1 MTPAWAGLVRNLAV
15 LTDFYTSPPPLEPVT
30 VRSLYLD
37 RRGPTLTLRF
47 DLSGFPD
54 RPRPEWEQNGC
65 DMFQCQLQ
73 FLAVDD
79 FLLRGWHPPVT
90 GSLDIEPTEERR
102 VLVRLGAGGTRLTFS
117 SSDSLTVGKM
127 SAYRSSADGTDRGHH
142 YYVGK
147 VDQMRYDVLPD
158 LGEKT
163 FYGRV

>member
-15 LTDFYTSPPPLEPVT
+15 LTDFYTSPPPLEPVK

-37 RRGPTLTLRF
+37 RRGPTLTLRL
-47 DLSGFPD
+47 DLPGFPD

-65 DMFQCQLQ
+65 DTFQCQLQ

-79 FLLRGWHPPVT
+79 FKLRGWNPPVT
-90 GSLDIEPTEERR
+90 GSLDVEPREERR
-102 VLVRLGAGGTRLTFS
+102 VLVLLGADGTRHTFS

-127 SAYRSSADGTDRGHH
+127 SAYRAAPDGMDHGRH

-147 VDQMRYDVLPD
+147 VDQMRYSVLPD
-158 LGEKT
+158 PGEKT